1 MADTQDEPVF
11 VVKLTGILSPED
23 IERYARKFEEQ
34 LPGRVIVT
42 DGRVEDVRKVT
53 DMQPRDAIVTVHH
66 KRQRFDY
73 MSSDGNTPVFR
84 DYEEVEQVPAK
95 VWPVSMSA
103 DELLVE
109 WEDGTLS
116 ATKLRD
122 IRMGVMKNA
131 DNCS

>member
-1 MADTQDEPVF
+1 MSNDEPVF

-42 DGRVEDVRKVT
+42 DNRVEDVHKVT

-95 VWPVSMSA
+95 VWPVAMS
-103 DELLVE
+103 ENEMLVE
-109 WEDGTLS
+109 WEDGTLGT
-116 ATKLRD
+116 ARLWD
-122 IRMGVMKNA
+122 IRMGVN
-131 DNCS
+131 NG

>member
-1 MADTQDEPVF
+1 MADTQGDPVF

-34 LPGRVIVT
+34 LPGRVVVT
-42 DGRVEDVRKVT
+42 DNRVEDIREVT
-53 DMQPRDAIVTVHH
+53 GMQPRDAIVTVHH

-95 VWPVSMSA
+95 VWPA
-103 DELLVE
+103 ATGERELLVE
-109 WEDGTLS
+109 WEDGTLGT
-116 ATKLRD
+116 AKLWD
-122 IRMGVMKNA
+122 IRMVK
-131 DNCS
+131 

>member
-42 DGRVEDVRKVT
+42 DNRVEDIREVT
-53 DMQPRDAIVTVHH
+53 GMQPRDAIVTVHH

-73 MSSDGNTPVFR
+73 TSSDGNTPVFR

-95 VWPVSMSA
+95 VWPVAMSS

-109 WEDGTLS
+109 WEDGTLG
-116 ATKLRD
+116 AVRLVD

-131 DNCS
+131 NYGS

>member
-1 MADTQDEPVF
+1 MTDTQDEPVF
-11 VVKLTGILSPED
+11 VVKLTGILSPDD

-42 DGRVEDVRKVT
+42 DNRVEDVRKVT

-95 VWPVSMSA
+95 LWPVSMS
-103 DELLVE
+103 ENEMLVE
-109 WEDGTLS
+109 WEDGTLGK
-116 ATKLRD
+116 AKLRD
-122 IRMGVMKNA
+122 IRMVV
-131 DNCS
+131 

>member
-1 MADTQDEPVF
+1 MSDTDPTF

-42 DGRVEDVRKVT
+42 DNRVEDVREVT
-53 DMQPRDAIVTVHH
+53 GMQPRDAMVTVHH

-95 VWPVSMSA
+95 VWPVAMG
-103 DELLVE
+103 DKLVVE
-109 WEDGTLS
+109 YEDGTLDT
-116 ATKLRD
+116 ARLRD
-122 IRMGVMKNA
+122 IRMAK
-131 DNCS
+131 